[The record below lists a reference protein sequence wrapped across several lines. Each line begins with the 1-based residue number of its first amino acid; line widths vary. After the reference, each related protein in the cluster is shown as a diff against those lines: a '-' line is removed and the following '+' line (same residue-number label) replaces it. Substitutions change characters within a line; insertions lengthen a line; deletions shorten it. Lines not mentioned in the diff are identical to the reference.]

1 MTAAIALDLIPLLL
15 GRQCTPLSLQL
26 KEKRCPVSFEMVSKL
41 YDILRPEKKKAIE
54 HENWNFLKIYS

>member
-15 GRQCTPLSLQL
+15 GRQLQL

-41 YDILRPEKKKAIE
+41 YDILRPEKKAIE
-54 HENWNFLKIYS
+54 HENWIFLKIYS

>member
-41 YDILRPEKKKAIE
+41 YDILRPEKKAIE
-54 HENWNFLKIYS
+54 HENWIFLKISS